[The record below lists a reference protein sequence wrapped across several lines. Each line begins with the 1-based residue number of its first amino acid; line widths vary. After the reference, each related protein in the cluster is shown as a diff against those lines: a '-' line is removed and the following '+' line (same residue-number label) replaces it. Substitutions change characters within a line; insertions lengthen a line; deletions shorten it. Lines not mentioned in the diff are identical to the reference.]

1 MRDRRGYGHER
12 VPPRDSS
19 SSAIN
24 LISNLILDALPGGEQ
39 ALFLSHA
46 RLIRLR
52 PGQVL
57 YEANKPISSVYF
69 PNSGVVYLLAILRDG
84 TTAEVGMIGSE
95 GFVGAPVILG
105 GHRSPF
111 RVIAQIGGT
120 AHVVNP
126 DVLLRLLQHTPTLES
141 LLHRYVLIQSFQ
153 IAQVAACNSVHEMPK
168 RLARW
173 LLTYRDKARSDL
185 LPATHE
191 FLSQVLGCRRPSV
204 TTAAQVL
211 RKAGA
216 ISYLHGKLRIT
227 NRKALE
233 KAACE
238 CYELMHQ
245 FGRLQ

>member
-1 MRDRRGYGHER
+1 
-12 VPPRDSS
+12 
-19 SSAIN
+19 
-24 LISNLILDALPGGEQ
+24 LISNLILDALPRSEQ
-39 ALFLSHA
+39 TLFLSRA

-69 PNSGVVYLLAILRDG
+69 PDSGVVYLLAILQDG
-84 TTAEVGMIGSE
+84 TTAEVGLIGSE
-95 GFVGAPVILG
+95 GFAGAPVILG

-111 RVIAQIGGT
+111 RVMVQIGGT

-126 DVLLRLLQHTPTLES
+126 DVLLKLLQHTPTLES
-141 LLHRYVLIQSFQ
+141 LLHRYVLTQSFQ

-173 LLTYRDKARSDL
+173 LLIYRDKARSDL

-204 TTAAQVL
+204 TTAAQAL

-216 ISYLHGKLRIT
+216 ISYLHGQLRIT
-227 NRKALE
+227 NRRALE
-233 KAACE
+233 NAACE

-245 FGRLQ
+245 FGRL